1 MELDQV
7 YSLFCSLLS
16 IADGSE
22 VHHGIYKQVLR
33 TKQE

>member
-7 YSLFCSLLS
+7 YSPFYSLLS
-16 IADGSE
+16 LEDGSE

>member
-7 YSLFCSLLS
+7 YSPFCSLLR

-22 VHHGIYKQVLR
+22 VHHWTYKQVLR